1 MTHTRPPVDTPA
13 PPPGA
18 PAPEPPAGAV
28 APRPRLR
35 AEPRDA
41 FRLPLLTF
49 LLAGCAVALVL
60 GVYAAEHE
68 PAGYSLDVP
77 GFSSPL
83 YVKAWLTTAAAVA
96 GVVQL
101 LTAARMHD
109 AGAPPWTRTAHRW
122 SGRLAVVLTVPV
134 VVHCVYALG
143 FQAGSTRALVHSAL
157 GCFFYG
163 VFVTKMLALTRRG
176 LPRWVVPVLG
186 GAVFTG
192 LIGLWL
198 TSSLWVFTSS
208 GFRL

>member
-1 MTHTRPPVDTPA
+1 MTDTHPPVDAPA
-13 PPPGA
+13 PPVTA
-18 PAPEPPAGAV
+18 T
-28 APRPRLR
+28 APRARPR

-68 PAGYSLDVP
+68 PAGYSLDVA

-83 YVKAWLTTAAAVA
+83 YVKAWLTTAATVF

-109 AGAPPWTRTAHRW
+109 AGARPWTRTLHRW

-143 FQAGSTRALVHSAL
+143 FQTGSTRALVHSAL

-163 VFVTKMLALTRRG
+163 AFVTKMLALTRRG

-186 GAVFTG
+186 GAVFTS
-192 LIGLWL
+192 LIALWL
-198 TSSLWVFTSS
+198 TSSLWVFTTS

>member
-1 MTHTRPPVDTPA
+1 MTDTRETVDTPA
-13 PPPGA
+13 PPPQRVTRRA
-18 PAPEPPAGAV
+18 Q
-28 APRPRLR
+28 PRP
-35 AEPRDA
+35 EPRDA

-49 LLAGCAVALVL
+49 LLVGCLVAVVL
-60 GVYAAEHE
+60 GVYSSEHE

-83 YVKAWLTTAAAVA
+83 YVKAWLTTVAALF

-109 AGAPPWTRTAHRW
+109 AGARPWTRTLHRW
-122 SGRLAVVLTVPV
+122 SGRVAVLFTVPV

-143 FQAGSTRALVHSAL
+143 FQSGSTRALVHSAV

-163 VFVTKMLALTRRG
+163 VFVAKMLALTRPG

-186 GAVFTG
+186 GVLFTA
-192 LIGLWL
+192 LLALWF
-198 TSSLWVFTSS
+198 TSSLWVFTNS
-208 GFRL
+208 GFRI

>member
-1 MTHTRPPVDTPA
+1 MTDTRETVDTPA
-13 PPPGA
+13 PPPQR
-18 PAPEPPAGAV
+18 V
-28 APRPRLR
+28 ARRAQPRP
-35 AEPRDA
+35 EPRDA

-49 LLAGCAVALVL
+49 LLVGCLVAVVL
-60 GVYAAEHE
+60 GVYSAEHE

-83 YVKAWLTTAAAVA
+83 YVKAWLTTVAALF

-109 AGAPPWTRTAHRW
+109 AGARPWTRTLHRW
-122 SGRLAVVLTVPV
+122 SGRVAVLFTVPV

-143 FQAGSTRALVHSAL
+143 FQNGSTRALVHSAV

-163 VFVTKMLALTRRG
+163 VFVAKMLALTRPG

-186 GAVFTG
+186 GVLFTA
-192 LIGLWL
+192 LLALWF
-198 TSSLWVFTSS
+198 TSSLWVFTNS
-208 GFRL
+208 GFRI